1 MRRIIVCVAAVV
13 ASCAGPPAASEVEA
27 TPATVVSI
35 TVVGAGAVRVPALN
49 STCYGS
55 CSFGVAPGSTVR
67 LDVAGDVP
75 ASFAGWSGACAGTG
89 ACELI
94 VRERVSVAAAFAPSP
109 NG

>member
-1 MRRIIVCVAAVV
+1 
-13 ASCAGPPAASEVEA
+13 VEA

-49 STCYGS
+49 STCYGT
-55 CSFGVAPGSTVR
+55 CSFRVAPGSTVR